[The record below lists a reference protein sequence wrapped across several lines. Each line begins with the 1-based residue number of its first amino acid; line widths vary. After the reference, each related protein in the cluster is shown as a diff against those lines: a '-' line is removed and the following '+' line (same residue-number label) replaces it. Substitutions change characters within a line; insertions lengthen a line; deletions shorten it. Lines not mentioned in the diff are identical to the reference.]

1 MVKHKLFLKRS
12 KLLRHLP
19 ETHWLKASIAN
30 RMLKSYS
37 TIFIKPNGGSG
48 GTGIIRIRKR
58 TLSPGYEFR
67 SGRRRKFVS
76 PTSMYKTLQAYQK
89 LHKKY
94 IVQRGLKLAR
104 YKGRI
109 FDIRMF
115 LQKPSSSWTI
125 SGMAARVAAPRHI
138 VTNHHQGGYGKP
150 LDRVL
155 MHIFAKN
162 NSKVKECIHVLKG
175 ISLIMAHTLD
185 KRFSDIRELG
195 IDLGIDTDGRV
206 WIIEANS
213 RPFHKLFTQLP
224 NKSMLNKIK
233 RNKLIMGLPYK

>member
-12 KLLRHLP
+12 ELLRHLP
-19 ETHWLKASIAN
+19 ETHWLKTSVAN

-48 GTGIIRIRKR
+48 GTGIIRVRKK
-58 TLSPGYEFR
+58 TSSPGYEFR
-67 SGRRRKFVS
+67 SGRRLKIVS
-76 PTSMYKTLQAYQK
+76 SASMYKELQTYQK
-89 LHKKY
+89 SRKKY

-115 LQKPSSSWTI
+115 LQKPPSGWTV
-125 SGMAARVAAPRHI
+125 SGMAARVAGAHLI

-150 LDRVL
+150 LDKVL
-155 MHIFAKN
+155 MHIFENN
-162 NSKVKECIHVLKG
+162 NSKVKEYIYQLKK

-185 KRFSDIRELG
+185 KRFSDICELG